1 MVTGPAGA
9 HALHSRQCLT
19 IQGISSKISDD
30 IPAARRMVVM
40 GLTPACHQRRCSFL
54 NSLSITACVP
64 LLSARREEHTSK
76 RVQSFGVGIP
86 VDASRNVRRAIGSS
100 DGPRLPGLRGPS
112 EFPSEAS
119 GAADEDEDDCPSP
132 AAATGGGDSII
143 GRVSSP
149 SPRSVPSGSCAWL
162 SEAGTDEGAAA
173 GILGCAPFLFVLPIA
188 AENLHSPGRY
198 VCL

>member
-30 IPAARRMVVM
+30 TPAARRMVVM
-40 GLTPACHQRRCSFL
+40 GLTPACHHRRCSFL

-76 RVQSFGVGIP
+76 RVQSFGVGIL

-100 DGPRLPGLRGPS
+100 EGPRLPGLRCPS
-112 EFPSEAS
+112 EFPSETS

-149 SPRSVPSGSCAWL
+149 SPRSVPSGSCA
-162 SEAGTDEGAAA
+162 
-173 GILGCAPFLFVLPIA
+173 
-188 AENLHSPGRY
+188 
-198 VCL
+198 